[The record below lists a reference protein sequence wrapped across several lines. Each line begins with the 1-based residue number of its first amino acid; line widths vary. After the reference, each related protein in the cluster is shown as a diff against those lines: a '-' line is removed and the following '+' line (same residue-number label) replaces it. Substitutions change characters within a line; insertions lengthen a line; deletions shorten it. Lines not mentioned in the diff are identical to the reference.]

1 MATSTYSANSSR
13 NYSEDIHGLWRANA
27 KERVAN
33 TDDFAAQL
41 LCATE
46 FTDNSLAK
54 GKATRIEWTF
64 DITDP
69 HAGILTI
76 TDNGVGIQKVA
87 DLSRFLKFGSP
98 SSSDK
103 YHQYAWGRFRG
114 MTAMMPEYEKARWSA
129 TFKLCGNPDFLSQVC
144 QPWSSIEKM
153 QQSMVEIPVTDEN
166 RNIGL
171 EMKMHFDMS
180 IFGADLAKQY
190 LTNPQKLFD
199 KTKERL
205 TTKYHQ
211 SVFEHTE
218 FVLSVVKDD
227 MNITQSSKT
236 HNWKTLETMLFE
248 LSQTSPATCEIVY
261 SNPLKWKSVDVAPIE
276 FNLKRD
282 HPELSKAFPTFG
294 VRRLGTGRVNIFNDG
309 RLIESRHRYKMEGR
323 KSDHND
329 FNGQIV
335 FLHSYSDCPGGDFK
349 DQPEP
354 CTTKVSIDE
363 NCENL
368 KGIYAMFQAEK
379 QRLKEEAAREEA
391 RKKKE
396 REEERKAK
404 VKETKAKAQQ
414 AQQAQAG
421 GGAAARPSLLT
432 KLPLSPLQIPA
443 AAAPAPGPNTKQ
455 KPVTPKTR
463 QSQPQTPSPPASP
476 SLPSLIAI
484 SHSHSQSQTLIPLEL
499 SPRDDA
505 STSATA
511 TTSSRELQVALLAM
525 EFIMSPEDQA
535 AFKLKLQETFGV
547 SI

>member
-1 MATSTYSANSSR
+1 MATSTYSAKSSR

-27 KERVAN
+27 KERVAY
-33 TDDFAAQL
+33 TDDFPAQL

-54 GKATRIEWTF
+54 GKATKIEWTF

-69 HAGILTI
+69 HAGIFTI

-87 DLSRFLKFGSP
+87 DLNRFLKFGSP

-114 MTAMMPEYEKARWSA
+114 MTAMMPEYEQAIWSA

-144 QPWSSIEKM
+144 QPWSAIEKM

-166 RNIGL
+166 CNIGL
-171 EMKMHFDMS
+171 QMKMHFDMS

-190 LTNPQKLFD
+190 LSNPQKLFD

-218 FVLSVVKDD
+218 FVLSVVSDD

-261 SNPLKWKSVDVAPIE
+261 SNPLKWKSVDVVPIE

-294 VRRLGTGRVNIFNDG
+294 VRRLGTGRVHIFNDG

-414 AQQAQAG
+414 QQQQQQAQAG
-421 GGAAARPSLLT
+421 GGAAAAAAARPSLLT

-443 AAAPAPGPNTKQ
+443 APTPSTKQ
-455 KPVTPKTR
+455 KPVTPKTK
-463 QSQPQTPSPPASP
+463 QAIPQTPSPPASP

-484 SHSHSQSQTLIPLEL
+484 SHSQSLIPLEL
-499 SPRDDA
+499 ELSSP
-505 STSATA
+505 SSSSLLSPP
-511 TTSSRELQVALLAM
+511 SSREVQVALLAIQ
-525 EFIMSPEDQA
+525 FMSPEDQA
-535 AFKLKLQETFGV
+535 AFKVKLQETFGV

>member
-1 MATSTYSANSSR
+1 MATSTYSAKSSP

-27 KERVAN
+27 KERVAY
-33 TDDFAAQL
+33 TDDFPAQL

-69 HAGILTI
+69 HAGIFTI
-76 TDNGVGIQKVA
+76 TDNGVGIQKIA
-87 DLSRFLKFGSP
+87 DLNRFLKFGSP

-114 MTAMMPEYEKARWSA
+114 MTAMMPEYEQARWSA

-144 QPWSSIEKM
+144 QPWSAIEKM

-166 RNIGL
+166 CNIGL
-171 EMKMHFDMS
+171 QMKMHFDMS

-190 LTNPQKLFD
+190 LSNPQKLFD

-227 MNITQSSKT
+227 MNIAQSSKT

-329 FNGQIV
+329 FNGLPV
-335 FLHSYSDCPGGDFK
+335 FLHSYSECQGGDFK

-354 CTTKVSIDE
+354 CTTKVSIVE

-414 AQQAQAG
+414 AQAG
-421 GGAAARPSLLT
+421 GGAAAAAAARPSLLT

-443 AAAPAPGPNTKQ
+443 APPSTKQ
-455 KPVTPKTR
+455 KPVTPKTK
-463 QSQPQTPSPPASP
+463 QAIPQTPSPPASP

-484 SHSHSQSQTLIPLEL
+484 SHSQSLIPLEL
-499 SPRDDA
+499 ELSSP
-505 STSATA
+505 SSSSLLSPP
-511 TTSSRELQVALLAM
+511 SSREIQVALLAIQ
-525 EFIMSPEDQA
+525 FMSPENQA
-535 AFKLKLQETFGV
+535 AFKVKLQETFGV

>member
-1 MATSTYSANSSR
+1 MATSTYSAKSSR

-27 KERVAN
+27 KERVAY
-33 TDDFAAQL
+33 TDDFPAQL

-69 HAGILTI
+69 HAGIFTI

-87 DLSRFLKFGSP
+87 DLNRFLKFGSP

-114 MTAMMPEYEKARWSA
+114 MTAMMPEYEQARWSA
-129 TFKLCGNPDFLSQVC
+129 TFKLCGNPGFLSQVC
-144 QPWSSIEKM
+144 QPWSAIEKM

-166 RNIGL
+166 CNIGL
-171 EMKMHFDMS
+171 QMKMHFDMS

-190 LTNPQKLFD
+190 LSNPQKLFD

-236 HNWKTLETMLFE
+236 HNWKTLEMMLFE

-282 HPELSKAFPTFG
+282 HLELSKAFPTFG

-414 AQQAQAG
+414 QQQQQQQQQAQAG
-421 GGAAARPSLLT
+421 GGAAAAARPSLMT

-443 AAAPAPGPNTKQ
+443 APTPSTKQ
-455 KPVTPKTR
+455 KPVTPKTK
-463 QSQPQTPSPPASP
+463 QAIPQTPSPPASP
-476 SLPSLIAI
+476 SLPPLISLVPLDI
-484 SHSHSQSQTLIPLEL
+484 SSSSSLV
-499 SPRDDA
+499 SP
-505 STSATA
+505 SSPP
-511 TTSSRELQVALLAM
+511 SPPISREVQVALLAM
-525 EFIMSPEDQA
+525 QFIMSPEDQA
-535 AFKLKLQETFGV
+535 AFKVKLQETLEV
-547 SI
+547 TI